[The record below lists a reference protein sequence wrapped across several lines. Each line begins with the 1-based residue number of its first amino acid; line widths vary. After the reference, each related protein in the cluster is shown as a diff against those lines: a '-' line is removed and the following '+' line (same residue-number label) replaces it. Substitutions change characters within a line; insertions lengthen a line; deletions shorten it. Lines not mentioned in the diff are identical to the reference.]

1 LLKKEMSKAFIKF
14 SWITLVF
21 IFLVVVAG
29 SVVRSTGSGMGC
41 PDWPKCFNQVVP
53 PTDVSEL
60 PEDYKDIYVAK
71 RIQKVEKFA
80 KILSFIGMEVE
91 AEQLKNDKT
100 LLLEQDF
107 NWKRTWTEYGNRL
120 VGFVAGNMVLV
131 TLIWVLISY
140 RQNKVLVFLS
150 LLNLILMGFEGWMG
164 SIVVATNLVPWIL
177 TIHMLFALVIIW
189 IQIKII
195 RIAKGQS
202 YQIRISKTFR
212 VLFYSSILL
221 SIIQILLGT
230 QVRQKIDFLVAD
242 NIDRGAWLSN
252 MNVDFYF
259 HRSLIWLVLIV
270 NGTLFWLNKK
280 NNYGMV
286 IYKYI
291 IALIL
296 VEFLTGVLFSYAGMP
311 AILQPIHLVVA
322 SLMLAVQLYGLK
334 FFKYKTESLIR

>member
-1 LLKKEMSKAFIKF
+1 MSRAFIKF

-21 IFLVVVAG
+21 IYLVVVAG

-41 PDWPKCFNQVVP
+41 PDWPMCFNQVVP
-53 PTDVSEL
+53 PTDVSQL
-60 PEDYKDIYVAK
+60 PEDYKNIYVTK
-71 RIQKVEKFA
+71 RIEKVEKFSKVLTA
-80 KILSFIGMEVE
+80 IGMGDV
-91 AEQLKNDKT
+91 ATQLKNDKT

-120 VGFVAGNMVLV
+120 VGFVAGNLVLI

-140 RQNKVLVFLS
+140 RKNRTLVFLS
-150 LLNLILMGFEGWMG
+150 FLNLILMGFEGWMG

-195 RIAKGQS
+195 LIAKGQS
-202 YQIRISKTFR
+202 YQIKIIKSFKL
-212 VLFYSSILL
+212 LFYVAILL
-221 SIIQILLGT
+221 SIVQILLGT

-242 NIDRGAWLSN
+242 SVDRGAWLSN

-270 NGTLFWLNKK
+270 NGALFWMNRK
-280 NNYGMV
+280 NNYGM
-286 IYKYI
+286 IIFIYI
-291 IALIL
+291 IGLIG
-296 VEFLTGVLFSYAGMP
+296 VELLTGILFSYAGMP

-334 FFKYKTESLIR
+334 YFSYKRESLIR

>member
-1 LLKKEMSKAFIKF
+1 MSKAFIRF

-21 IFLVVVAG
+21 IYLVVVAG

-41 PDWPKCFNQVVP
+41 PDWPKCFNQVIP

-60 PEDYKDIYVAK
+60 PVDYKDIYVTK

-80 KILSFIGMEVE
+80 KVLTAIGMSDL
-91 AEQLKNDKT
+91 ATQLKNDKS

-120 VGFVAGNMVLV
+120 VGFVAGNLVLIS
-131 TLIWVLISY
+131 LIWVLIRY
-140 RQNKVLVFLS
+140 RKNRTLVFLS
-150 LLNLILMGFEGWMG
+150 VLNLVLMIFEGWMG
-164 SIVVATNLVPWIL
+164 SIVVATNLVPWVL
-177 TIHMLFALVIIW
+177 TIHMLFALIIIW

-202 YQIRISKTFR
+202 YQMKMSKSFKT
-212 VLFYSSILL
+212 LFYAAILL
-221 SIIQILLGT
+221 TIIQILLGT
-230 QVRQKIDFLVAD
+230 QVRQKIDFMVAD
-242 NIDRGAWLSN
+242 SVDRGEWLSN

-270 NGTLFWLNKK
+270 NATLFWMNKK
-280 NNYGMV
+280 NNYGMIILV
-286 IYKYI
+286 YI
-291 IALIL
+291 IGLIG
-296 VEFLTGVLFSYAGMP
+296 VEFLTGLLFSYAGMP

-322 SLMLAVQLYGLK
+322 SVMLGIQLYGLK
-334 FFKYKTESLIR
+334 FFSYKRESLIR

>member
-1 LLKKEMSKAFIKF
+1 MSKAFIRF

-21 IFLVVVAG
+21 IYLVVVAG

-41 PDWPKCFNQVVP
+41 PDWPKCFNQVIP

-60 PEDYKDIYVAK
+60 PVDYKDIYVTK

-80 KILSFIGMEVE
+80 KVLTAIGMSDL
-91 AEQLKNDKT
+91 ATQLKNDKS

-120 VGFVAGNMVLV
+120 VGFVAGNLVLIS
-131 TLIWVLISY
+131 LIWVLIRY
-140 RQNKVLVFLS
+140 RKNRTLVFLS
-150 LLNLILMGFEGWMG
+150 VLNLVLMIFEGWMG
-164 SIVVATNLVPWIL
+164 SIVVATNLVSWVL
-177 TIHMLFALVIIW
+177 TIHMLFALIIIW

-202 YQIRISKTFR
+202 YQMKMSKSFKT
-212 VLFYSSILL
+212 LFYAAILL
-221 SIIQILLGT
+221 TIIQILLGT
-230 QVRQKIDFLVAD
+230 QVRQKIDFMVAD
-242 NIDRGAWLSN
+242 SVDRGEWLSN

-270 NGTLFWLNKK
+270 NATLFWMNKK
-280 NNYGMV
+280 NNYGMIILV
-286 IYKYI
+286 YI
-291 IALIL
+291 IGLIG
-296 VEFLTGVLFSYAGMP
+296 VEFLTGLLFSYAGMP

-322 SLMLAVQLYGLK
+322 SVMLGIQLYGLK
-334 FFKYKTESLIR
+334 FFSYKRESLIR